1 MAVELIP
8 TSYKNSIAKWCYVK
22 IKKMIIERSKMYSMA
37 DFKVNCENLSKNE
50 IVNKIKDIY
59 EKN

>member
-1 MAVELIP
+1 
-8 TSYKNSIAKWCYVK
+8 
-22 IKKMIIERSKMYSMA
+22 MYSMA
-37 DFKVNCENLSKNE
+37 NFKVNCENLSKNE

>member
-1 MAVELIP
+1 
-8 TSYKNSIAKWCYVK
+8 
-22 IKKMIIERSKMYSMA
+22 MIIDRSKMYSMA

-50 IVNKIKDIY
+50 VVNKIKDIY

>member
-1 MAVELIP
+1 
-8 TSYKNSIAKWCYVK
+8 
-22 IKKMIIERSKMYSMA
+22 MYSMA